1 MSWKGLGLTKLEVMR
16 NSIRQYVQ
24 LLERKNNENN
34 KLDIIKN
41 IINSQEKIAD
51 IKNEYDLETLF
62 SWEDTWRAPYEMI
75 GTVELISLKRE
86 LSDMMIEDKSASEN
100 TTSGKKGLIK

>member
-16 NSIRQYVQ
+16 NSIRQYIQ

-51 IKNEYDLETLF
+51 IKKEHNLETLF

-75 GTVELISLKRE
+75 GTVELVSLKRE

-100 TTSGKKGLIK
+100 KTSGKKGLIK